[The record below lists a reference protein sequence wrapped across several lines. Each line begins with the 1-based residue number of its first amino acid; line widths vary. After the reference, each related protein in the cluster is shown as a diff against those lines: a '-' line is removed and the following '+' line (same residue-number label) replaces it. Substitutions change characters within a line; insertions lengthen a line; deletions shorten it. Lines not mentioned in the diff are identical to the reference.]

1 MNFCAMN
8 VVLKRKLKF
17 PIYLLSLSILG
28 LVSCEEDDGSVTT
41 IQSFEILAIGDS
53 RVEGHQTN
61 FVSYRYELWKMLKEN
76 NKDVDFLGS
85 RIDERIYPD
94 FQEVP
99 FDVNHEGKGGDVV
112 GQTFARIDT
121 LLTNTPE
128 TIGNVALIGLGG
140 NDLIQDIPVDVS
152 MRYLNLIISK
162 LQEANA
168 SITIFIEQIAPG
180 TTGYQENNIM
190 GLEDYI
196 RFNNAVA
203 QLEILRSTPQSSV
216 IVVDMSTIL
225 TDEDY
230 ADDVHYNESG
240 AQKIANQ
247 YYEAMQI
254 LF

>member
-1 MNFCAMN
+1 MN

-28 LVSCEEDDGSVTT
+28 LVSCEEEDDSVMTL
-41 IQSFEILAIGDS
+41 QSFEILAIGDS
-53 RVEGHQTN
+53 RVEGHQTD

-76 NKDVDFLGS
+76 NKEIDFLGS

-94 FQEVP
+94 FQEIP
-99 FDVNHEGKGGDVV
+99 FDINHEGKGGDVV

-128 TIGNVALIGLGG
+128 MIGNVALIGLGG
-140 NDLIQDIPVDVS
+140 NDLIQDVPVDVS
-152 MRYLNLIISK
+152 VRYLNLMISR
-162 LQEANA
+162 LQEANE

-180 TTGYQENNIM
+180 TTDYQENNIM
-190 GLEDYI
+190 GQEDYI
-196 RFNNAVA
+196 RLNNAIA
-203 QLEILRSTPQSSV
+203 ELAILRSTPDSSV
-216 IVVDMSTIL
+216 ITVDMTTIL

-247 YYEAMQI
+247 YFEAMQF